1 VQLRAVPCGAGSRK
15 TASSRRTDL
24 VKVDAEQFEGD
35 ADVVAEGEGL
45 EHVDDVVPVVDV
57 LLAQMLQDADL
68 LLRLSMKPLLVANDL
83 QRHVHVVAVVLRL
96 HHLTETAASQT
107 LNSSQTAK
115 LADFAAAAR
124 NARCLLADIYH

>member
-1 VQLRAVPCGAGSRK
+1 MQLRAVPCGAGSRK